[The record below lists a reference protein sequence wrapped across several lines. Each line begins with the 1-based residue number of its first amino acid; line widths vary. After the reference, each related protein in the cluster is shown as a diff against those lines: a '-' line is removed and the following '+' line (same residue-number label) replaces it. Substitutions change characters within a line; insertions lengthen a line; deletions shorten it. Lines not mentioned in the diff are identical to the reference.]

1 MEERGE
7 GKGGKGRKVSR
18 HRGTEGL
25 EGGGEREKTNVA
37 FGGWARDVRRVRRR
51 RKHETFLSH
60 FDLRG
65 RNGKKRGRDFF
76 PFGK

>member
-7 GKGGKGRKVSR
+7 GKGGKGRKVCR

-37 FGGWARDVRRVRRR
+37 FGGGWARDVHRVRRR
-51 RKHETFLSH
+51 R
-60 FDLRG
+60 
-65 RNGKKRGRDFF
+65 
-76 PFGK
+76 